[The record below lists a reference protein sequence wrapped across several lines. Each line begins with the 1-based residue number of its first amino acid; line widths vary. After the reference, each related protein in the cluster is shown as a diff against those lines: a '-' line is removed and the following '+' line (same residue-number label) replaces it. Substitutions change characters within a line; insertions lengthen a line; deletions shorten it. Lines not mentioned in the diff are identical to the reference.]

1 MAARKTLKLT
11 KRTVDSLCVSSGDT
25 VVWDRDLPGFG
36 IRVYSTGRKVWCA
49 QARGPR
55 GITKRKALGLHGEI
69 TSDEARQR
77 ATATIDR
84 IRQGLPPEPPQAES
98 EPTIADLAERYMESH
113 VRVNCR
119 PNTITNFAKALR
131 IYIVPEL
138 GHLRLSE
145 VDRAHVSSLHHRMRD
160 KPWQANYVVDLLSG
174 MLRLAEAW
182 GMTQPGRNP
191 CRSVRR
197 YRLQARERFLSP
209 EEYRA
214 LGRVLN
220 EAEDNGTVILSAIHA
235 IRLLMLTGCRKNEIL
250 TLKWDE
256 VDLEAGELKLPDF
269 KTGARTIPIS
279 LEAARVLEKIP
290 RVEGNPH
297 VIPGK
302 AQGKPLSSLHQ
313 HWQVIRK
320 RADSRRAL
328 SSVPPVAVL
337 PIAQNYLTG
346 LVPNVEA

>member
-1 MAARKTLKLT
+1 MRQEI
-11 KRTVDSLCVSSGDT
+11 
-25 VVWDRDLPGFG
+25 PGFG

-49 QARGPR
+49 QARGPW

-69 TSDEARQR
+69 TPDEARQR

-131 IYIVPEL
+131 ICIVPEL

-220 EAEDNGTVILSAIHA
+220 EAEDNGTVILSAFSCSRA
-235 IRLLMLTGCRKNEIL
+235 
-250 TLKWDE
+250 
-256 VDLEAGELKLPDF
+256 AG
-269 KTGARTIPIS
+269 RT
-279 LEAARVLEKIP
+279 RF
-290 RVEGNPH
+290 RH
-297 VIPGK
+297 
-302 AQGKPLSSLHQ
+302 
-313 HWQVIRK
+313 
-320 RADSRRAL
+320 
-328 SSVPPVAVL
+328 
-337 PIAQNYLTG
+337 
-346 LVPNVEA
+346 

>member
-11 KRTVDSLCVSSGDT
+11 KRTVDSLCISSGDT

-36 IRVYSTGRKVWCA
+36 LRVYSTGRKVWCV

-69 TSDEARQR
+69 TPDEARQR
-77 ATATIDR
+77 ATAAIDR
-84 IRQGLPPEPPQAES
+84 IRQGLSPEPPREDS

-119 PNTITNFAKALR
+119 PNTITNLAKALR

-145 VDRAHVSSLHHRMRD
+145 VDRTHVSSLHHKLRD

-220 EAEDNGTVILSAIHA
+220 EAEDNGTVIPSAFSCSRA
-235 IRLLMLTGCRKNEIL
+235 
-250 TLKWDE
+250 
-256 VDLEAGELKLPDF
+256 AG
-269 KTGARTIPIS
+269 RT
-279 LEAARVLEKIP
+279 RF
-290 RVEGNPH
+290 
-297 VIPGK
+297 
-302 AQGKPLSSLHQ
+302 
-313 HWQVIRK
+313 
-320 RADSRRAL
+320 
-328 SSVPPVAVL
+328 
-337 PIAQNYLTG
+337 
-346 LVPNVEA
+346 